1 MADHTARG
9 HALLSP
15 SSAHRWMTCTP
26 SAQLEAQFPD
36 TTSSAAAEGTL
47 AHEICEIKAR
57 QKFFQKSDPSR
68 SPIWDTWRRT

>member
-47 AHEICEIKAR
+47 AHEICEI
-57 QKFFQKSDPSR
+57 
-68 SPIWDTWRRT
+68 